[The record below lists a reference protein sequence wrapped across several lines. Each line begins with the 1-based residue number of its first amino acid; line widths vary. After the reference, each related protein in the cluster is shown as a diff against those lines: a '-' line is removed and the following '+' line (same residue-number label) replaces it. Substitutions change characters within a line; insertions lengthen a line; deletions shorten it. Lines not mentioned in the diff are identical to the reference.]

1 MFNPNDPS
9 QPTTAAD
16 TGAGPGQSINGQAE
30 AYDGYARD
38 LAAIAQTHGERAA
51 QTAKGNDERNQEA
64 WTRVA
69 QALLTPQLAQQWGA
83 YLTDAAQRAV
93 LFTDAMRQRGN
104 YFNEHEEGSDKTV
117 LSWDHDLVI
126 DGTKLARPVNYSLVR
141 IRAPAG
147 VLVRE
152 NGRPYIIIDP
162 RAGHGSGIGGFKHE
176 SEVGVAI
183 HQGHPVYFVTFTR
196 LPQPG
201 QTIADVTAA
210 EADFVREVRRRHPDA
225 PRPIVIGN
233 CQGGWAAMLLA
244 ATNPDITG
252 PIVANGAPLSYWAGQ
267 KGKNPMR
274 YMGGLVGGAMSI
286 KLMSDLGN
294 GLFDGSNLVSN
305 FERLSPGNTWWSKY
319 YDLWRDVDTEVE
331 RFVGFERWWSSF
343 YYMTEQ
349 EIRWIVENLFVG
361 NRLARGCAN
370 LDARTHVDLRNINSP
385 IIVFA
390 SHGDNIT
397 PPQQALGWIP
407 DHYKDVDEIKARGQ
421 RILYTLHENVGHLGI
436 FVSSTIAKK
445 EHQEIV
451 STLKAI
457 EALSPGLYEMV
468 IADATGE
475 GLDRR
480 YHVIFQERTIP
491 ELIAECGGD
500 DSDRPFAAV
509 ARYSELVTHL
519 YDLTLSPVVRA
530 MSTQASADLL
540 AQTNP
545 MRVQRTSLSDRNP
558 LMQQVAALAE
568 QVRAQRRA
576 APADNPFR
584 QLEQFGA
591 NLVTQGWDQVR
602 DLQNAMIEMSF
613 HLLWSLPPVAALGEP
628 MSQLISEAPQ
638 EDLRTLVQVQDA
650 LDRVEQGGFAEGVI
664 RMLILMAHSRRE
676 VRRSRLERSNQMLMT
691 TEPFASMKPKTRTRL
706 IHRES
711 LIVGFEPEAAIAA
724 LPKLLPGE
732 EDRRRALALCWD
744 IAGPR
749 EEMSPETLVLMERLA
764 AVLGRS
770 AALGHLEPPARPGS
784 PEQTDRADQA
794 DQADQSV
801 KTNKVRKIA

>member
-1 MFNPNDPS
+1 MLNFPDFS
-9 QPTTAAD
+9 QRLDVADRFADFGRSLSRDGDAYADYAKDLSTIVQAHGTRAAE
-16 TGAGPGQSINGQAE
+16 T
-30 AYDGYARD
+30 
-38 LAAIAQTHGERAA
+38 AQTNL
-51 QTAKGNDERNQEA
+51 QRNQEDWGKIA
-64 WTRVA
+64 AAFASPAASAR
-69 QALLTPQLAQQWGA
+69 LPQLWTE

-104 YFNEHEEGSDKTV
+104 YFNEHEEGSNKTV
-117 LSWDHDLVI
+117 LIWDHDLVI
-126 DGTKLARPVNYSLVR
+126 DGTQLARPVNYSLVR
-141 IRAPAG
+141 IRAPEG
-147 VLVRE
+147 VKVRE
-152 NGRPYIIIDP
+152 DGRPYIVIDP

-176 SEVGVAI
+176 SEVGAAI

-225 PRPIVIGN
+225 PKPIVIGN

-252 PIVANGAPLSYWAGQ
+252 PVVANGAPLSYWAGQ

-274 YMGGLVGGAMSI
+274 YMGGLVGGVMSI

-305 FERLSPGNTWWSKY
+305 FERLSPSNTWWSKY
-319 YDLWRDVDTEVE
+319 YDLWREVDTEVG

-370 LDARTHVDLRNINSP
+370 LDERTHVDLRNINSP

-390 SHGDNIT
+390 SHGDSIT
-397 PPQQALGWIP
+397 PPQQALGWIA
-407 DHYKDVDEIKARGQ
+407 DHYKDVEEIKARGQ
-421 RILYTLHENVGHLGI
+421 RILYTLHDNVGHLGI
-436 FVSSTIAKK
+436 FVSSSIAKK

-457 EALSPGLYEMV
+457 EALAPGLYEMV
-468 IADATGE
+468 IEGETGE
-475 GLDRR
+475 GVDKRF
-480 YHVIFQERTIP
+480 HVAFRERTIP
-491 ELIAECGGD
+491 EVIAECGGD

-509 ARYSELVTHL
+509 SRYSEIATEI
-519 YDLTLSPVVRA
+519 YALTLSPMVRA
-530 MSTQASADLL
+530 MSNQATADLL
-540 AQTNP
+540 AATNP
-545 MRVQRTSLSDRNP
+545 MRVQRAVQSDRNP
-558 LMQQVAALAE
+558 LMQPVAALAE
-568 QVRAQRRA
+568 QVRAQRQA

-602 DLQNAMIEMSF
+602 DMQNAMIEWNF
-613 HLLWSLPPVAALGEP
+613 HLLWSLPAVAALGDRQ
-628 MSQLISEAPQ
+628 SRLISDAPQ
-638 EDLRTLVQVQDA
+638 EDLRNLVQVQDA
-650 LDRVEQGGFAEGVI
+650 LDRIEQGGFAEGVI
-664 RMLILMAHSRRE
+664 RMLILMAHSRKE
-676 VRRSRLERSNQMLMT
+676 VRRSRLERSNQMLMS
-691 TEPFASMKPKTRTRL
+691 TEPFASMKAKHRTRL

-711 LIVGFEPEAAIAA
+711 LIVGFEPEAAIIA
-724 LPKLLPGE
+724 LPKLLQDE
-732 EDRRRALALCWD
+732 EDRRRALDL
-744 IAGPR
+744 AGT
-749 EEMSPETLVLMERLA
+749 S
-764 AVLGRS
+764 
-770 AALGHLEPPARPGS
+770 PAR
-784 PEQTDRADQA
+784 A
-794 DQADQSV
+794 
-801 KTNKVRKIA
+801 RK